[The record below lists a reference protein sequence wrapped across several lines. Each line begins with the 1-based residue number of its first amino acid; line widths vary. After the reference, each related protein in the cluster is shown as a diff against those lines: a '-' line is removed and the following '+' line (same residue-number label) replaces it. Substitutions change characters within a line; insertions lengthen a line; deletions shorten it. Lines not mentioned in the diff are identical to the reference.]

1 MIAGS
6 TGEHPE
12 PEHKEPE
19 RIGVIDFMVVILFPG
34 LVPDEE
40 FVADPPCI
48 WTRRQGRNEGTPSR
62 PWPKPWKPAA
72 PTRAN
77 ASPASSLPS
86 ARIYWKHRMN
96 HAQDR

>member
-48 WTRRQGRNEGTPSR
+48 WTEGRAEM
-62 PWPKPWKPAA
+62 KEHPAA
-72 PTRAN
+72 PDRSPGSRPHPPARTHHRLA
-77 ASPASSLPS
+77 ACPVPASTGNT
-86 ARIYWKHRMN
+86 A
-96 HAQDR
+96 